1 MSKLQADTRLYE
13 AWDKFEK
20 RHRESLLLFGKEI
33 TQHEVYELSEALRT
47 AEKAATGRSR
57 KRDEELV
64 LVPRAIIRYLT
75 TEVYQYAYYRERN
88 YIDLSKYGEEEA
100 QKDERN

>member
-1 MSKLQADTRLYE
+1 MSKLQADPRLYA

-20 RHRESLLLFGKEI
+20 RHEESRLLFGKEI

-64 LVPRAIIRYLT
+64 LVPRAILRYLT
-75 TEVYQYAYYRERN
+75 TEAYQYAYYREKN
-88 YIDLSKYGEEEA
+88 YIDLSHYGEEET
-100 QKDERN
+100 KE